1 MTPQAGARRG
11 GPSFPCW
18 RGEPHAWI
26 AQAWAKRADPRL
38 CLLSGLRKYL
48 DGTRTPAQVHE
59 AVTADV
65 RRAAQLI
72 DTALSSFEALGCLTK
87 PSGSSMPSSAQ
98 ALPAV
103 HTRTR

>member
-1 MTPQAGARRG
+1 VTPRAGARRG
-11 GPSFPCW
+11 GPGFPCW

-26 AQAWAKRADPRL
+26 AQAWAKWADPRL
-38 CLLSGLRKYL
+38 CPLSGLRKYL
-48 DGTRTPAQVHE
+48 DGTRAPAQVHE
-59 AVTADV
+59 AVTAGV

-72 DTALSSFEALGCLTK
+72 DTGLSSFEALGCLTK
-87 PSGSSMPSSAQ
+87 PAGSSAPSSAQ